1 MINFATIHEDKLTRF
16 QRNHYIISISD
27 LHNKS
32 SIGHEDIHNE
42 EHITIE
48 TIKKIFPHA
57 STETVAG
64 LLLLSIKLK
73 IIEGETQFLLTFT
86 DETKPES
93 LDLLNGLIIAFQ
105 LEATTEDQQR
115 NFEILRTYA
124 GKWTKAIC
132 RKKSNI
138 SRINSAYYASQL
150 FDNSPRR
157 D

>member
-1 MINFATIHEDKLTRF
+1 MINLATIHEDKLTRF
-16 QRNHYIISISD
+16 QRGHYIISISD

-32 SIGHEDIHNE
+32 SIGHEDLQNE
-42 EHITIE
+42 EHLTIE
-48 TIKKIFPHA
+48 TIKKIFPYA

-73 IIEGETQFLLTFT
+73 IIEGKKRFLLTFT
-86 DETKPES
+86 DETKHES

-115 NFEILRTYA
+115 NFEIVRTYA
-124 GKWTKAIC
+124 GKWTKAISL
-132 RKKSNI
+132 KKSI
-138 SRINSAYYASQL
+138 IRRINNANYASQY
-150 FDNSPRR
+150 FDNSTRR